1 MVQAV
6 SIYLENWITTAH
18 LLGLV
23 HWLVGHTFGTIY
35 RNQKSYLNKLKSVP
49 LFNYTC
55 YKALKLGKC

>member
-1 MVQAV
+1 
-6 SIYLENWITTAH
+6 
-18 LLGLV
+18 V

-55 YKALKLGKC
+55 YKALRLGKC